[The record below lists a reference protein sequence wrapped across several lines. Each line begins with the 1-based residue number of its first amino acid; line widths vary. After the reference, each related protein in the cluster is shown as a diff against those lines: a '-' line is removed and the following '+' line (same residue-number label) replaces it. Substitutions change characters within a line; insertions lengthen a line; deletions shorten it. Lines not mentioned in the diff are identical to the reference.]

1 MTPTSP
7 RARRLAGTLY
17 AYAFLTDLVLL
28 YPVYALLFADTG
40 LSVGQISS
48 LFVIWSLASIAL
60 EVPSGAWADAT
71 SRRRMLCLAPLC
83 TAAGFALWT
92 LAPSYPAFAAGFVLW
107 GAGGALASGATEA
120 LVFDEL
126 DRLGAADRYARVI
139 GRARTAGTVGVLA
152 SIVLA
157 APVLGFGGYPA
168 VGAASVAACL
178 LAAAV
183 AVRFPEHR
191 RVTRRPDT
199 GPAGVASAPPGG
211 LDVDPAVPRGVDRA
225 ASVGL
230 DVDPAVPRGVDRAAP
245 GGLDVD
251 RAVPAV
257 GRAAPTVGSGSADP
271 GAAVADP
278 DADELGWWQG
288 LRAGVAEARGN
299 RPVRRAVL
307 LVAGVGAV
315 WGALDEYTPLLARD
329 TGVALTTV
337 PLLLLVVTVGQI
349 VGGLL
354 APIGQRFGSRG
365 YALLLAGSAL
375 ALAAGALSGHP
386 AAFGLVAVAFCGLQ
400 LASVLADARLQA
412 RIAGPGRAT
421 VTSLAGMG
429 TDLTI
434 IVVYA
439 GYGLVA
445 TAAGNPVAF
454 AVAAVPYLLIAAA
467 VAIGPIGDRS
477 PRAPVGVTP
486 GGDQLQPRSS
496 SR

>member
-1 MTPTSP
+1 MTSP
-7 RARRLAGTLY
+7 MSRARRLAGTLY

-83 TAAGFALWT
+83 SAAGFALWILT
-92 LAPSYPAFAAGFVLW
+92 PSYPAFAVGFVLW

-126 DRLGAADRYARVI
+126 DRLGVADRYARVI
-139 GRARTAGTVGVLA
+139 GRARTAGTVGVLG

-157 APVLGFGGYPA
+157 GPVLGFGGYPA

-178 LAAAV
+178 LACAAAV
-183 AVRFPEHR
+183 GFPEHR
-191 RVTRRPDT
+191 RTVVSAPVGGGAGTTAGSTVTHAGAP
-199 GPAGVASAPPGG
+199 PAG
-211 LDVDPAVPRGVDRA
+211 DE
-225 ASVGL
+225 
-230 DVDPAVPRGVDRAAP
+230 
-245 GGLDVD
+245 
-251 RAVPAV
+251 
-257 GRAAPTVGSGSADP
+257 
-271 GAAVADP
+271 
-278 DADELGWWQG
+278 DELGWWQG
-288 LRAGVAEARGN
+288 LRAGIAEARGD
-299 RPVRRAVL
+299 RSVRRAVL

-337 PLLLLVVTVGQI
+337 PLLLLVLTVGQI
-349 VGGLL
+349 IGGLL
-354 APIGQRFGSRG
+354 APAGERLGNRG
-365 YALLLAGSAL
+365 YALLLVGSAV
-375 ALAAGALSGHP
+375 ALAVGALAGHP
-386 AAFGLVAVAFCGLQ
+386 AAFGLLAVAFCGLQ
-400 LASVLADARLQA
+400 LASVLAEARLQN
-412 RIAGPGRAT
+412 RIVGPGRAT

-429 TDLTI
+429 TDLTVI
-434 IVVYA
+434 GVYA

-445 TAAGNPVAF
+445 TVAGNPVAF
-454 AVAAVPYLLIAAA
+454 AVAAVPYLVIAVVLA
-467 VAIGPIGDRS
+467 GGDR
-477 PRAPVGVTP
+477 RRRVP
-486 GGDQLQPRSS
+486 GGRPLVGDSLQPGSS